1 VLEFLLL
8 FCYELNIV
16 SEAAQPAAM
25 PTPGNR
31 SSLSFDLLEQLKA
44 QLPESLF
51 ATVSGAIAA
60 YEKQLDTK
68 SNELQYARLKIQLL
82 EERLRLQRIAKYG
95 PGSEK
100 LSNLQLELLEYE
112 PGVSNVEVTAES
124 ERDALPPTPEKKKRR
139 KHPGRQTLPADL
151 PRVERVIACTPEQ
164 CICGNCGTGTK
175 VIGYEVS
182 EVLEVKPAEYFVQV
196 TKREK
201 RACKK
206 CEEQGVAMAPLP
218 VRIIDKSLVSDRI
231 IIDTIVG
238 KYADHNPLYRQSVIF
253 LRDAGI
259 DISRATM
266 CGWVMTVGE
275 MLAPV
280 VGAMRRELLAGSYI
294 QADETTVDV
303 QMHDRRGKPG
313 SPATGLRRWGGRNH
327 QAYLWQYGTP
337 GGSTIFDFRMGR
349 GREGP
354 ASILDKFE
362 GILQTDGFVSYVR
375 GVGGP
380 KMVHAACW
388 SHSRRQFVDAIKL
401 NKLDA
406 ASIGIVELMDKLFAI
421 DARARD
427 EKMDHTARHAL
438 RQQEAPPLLDKIHAQ
453 ILALSKNVLP
463 KSAAG
468 EACTYTVKLWK
479 KLTCFL
485 QYPELELSN
494 NLAENSMR
502 GVALGRKN
510 WIHIGSQQAGPR
522 VAAILSVVESCR
534 RLRIPVRDYLADV
547 LPGLANAKMK
557 RVAQLTPRAWAA
569 KQNLPTS

>member
-1 VLEFLLL
+1 M
-8 FCYELNIV
+8 
-16 SEAAQPAAM
+16 S
-25 PTPGNR
+25 TPDHS
-31 SSLSFDLLEQLKA
+31 SSLSSDLLEQLKA

-51 ATVSGAIAA
+51 AAVSAQLGDIQRTVVS
-60 YEKQLDTK
+60 YKD
-68 SNELQYARLKIQLL
+68 ELQYRAMKIQLL
-82 EERLRLQRIAKYG
+82 EEKLRLQRIAKYG

-100 LSNLQLELLEYE
+100 LSNLQLELLEFE
-112 PGVSNVEVTAES
+112 PGVSNTEVAAES
-124 ERDALPPTPEKKKRR
+124 ERNALPPTPEKKKRR

-164 CICGNCGTGTK
+164 CICGNCGAGTK

-182 EVLEVKPAEYFVQV
+182 EVLEVKPAEYFVEV

-206 CEEQGVAMAPLP
+206 CEEQGVAMASLP
-218 VRIIDKSLVSDRI
+218 VRIIARSLVSDRI
-231 IIDTIVG
+231 IIDTIVS
-238 KYADHNPLYRQSVIF
+238 KYADHNPLFRQSVIF

-280 VGAMRRELLAGSYI
+280 VGAMRRELLAESYV

-303 QMHDRRGKPG
+303 QMHDRRGK
-313 SPATGLRRWGGRNH
+313 NH
-327 QAYLWQYGTP
+327 QGYLWQYGTP
-337 GGSTIFDFRMGR
+337 GGATIFDFRMGR

-354 ASILDKFE
+354 ARFLDTFE
-362 GILQTDGFVSYVR
+362 GILQTDGYAAYDS
-375 GVGGP
+375 GVGSP

-388 SHSRRQFVDAIKL
+388 SHVRRGFVDAIKL

-406 ASIGIVELMDKLFAI
+406 ASISIVDLMDQLFAI
-421 DARARD
+421 DARARN
-427 EKMDHTARHAL
+427 EKMDHAARHVL
-438 RQQEAPPLLDKIHAQ
+438 RQQEAPPLLDKIQAQ

-468 EACTYTVKLWK
+468 EACAYTIRLWK

-485 QYPELELSN
+485 EYPELELSN

-534 RLRIPVRDYLADV
+534 RLRIPVRDYLNDI
-547 LPGLANAKMK
+547 LPGLADKPIQQ
-557 RVAQLTPRAWAA
+557 VANLTPLAWAA
-569 KQNLPTS
+569 RHNPDNL

>member
-1 VLEFLLL
+1 MLF
-8 FCYELNIV
+8 FCYEIDIV
-16 SEAAQPAAM
+16 SETAQPAATS
-25 PTPGNR
+25 TPGN
-31 SSLSFDLLEQLKA
+31 SYSLSLDLLEQLKA

-51 ATVSGAIAA
+51 ASVSGAIAG

-100 LSNLQLELLEYE
+100 LSNLQLELLEFE
-112 PGVSNVEVTAES
+112 PGVSNTEVAAES
-124 ERDALPPTPEKKKRR
+124 ERDALPLTPEKKKRR

-164 CICGNCGTGTK
+164 CVCGGCGAEAK

-182 EVLEVKPAEYFVQV
+182 EVLDVKPAEYFVQV

-201 RACKK
+201 RACKA
-206 CEEQGVAMAPLP
+206 CEEQGVAMALLP
-218 VRIIDKSLVSDRI
+218 VRIIAKSLVSDRI

-280 VGAMRRELLAGSYI
+280 VGAMRLELLAGSYI

-303 QMHDRRGKPG
+303 QMHDGRGK
-313 SPATGLRRWGGRNH
+313 NH

-337 GGSTIFDFRMGR
+337 GGETIFDFQMGR

-362 GILQTDGFVSYVR
+362 GILQTDGYAAYIN

-388 SHSRRQFVDAIKL
+388 SHSRRKFVDAIKL

-406 ASIGIVELMDKLFAI
+406 ASISIVELMDKLFAI
-421 DARARD
+421 DARARN

-485 QYPELELSN
+485 EYPQLELSN
-494 NLAENSMR
+494 NSAENSMR

-534 RLRIPVRDYLADV
+534 RLKIPVRKYLHEI
-547 LPGLANAKMK
+547 LPGLANMSIQL
-557 RVAQLTPRAWAA
+557 VADLTPNAWAA
-569 KQNLPTS
+569 RHTLDNL

>member
-1 VLEFLLL
+1 MLACAPL
-8 FCYELNIV
+8 FCYEIDIV
-16 SEAAQPAAM
+16 SEASQPAAVS
-25 PTPGNR
+25 TPDNN
-31 SSLSFDLLEQLKA
+31 SSLSSDLLEQLKA

-51 ATVSGAIAA
+51 ATVRGTIAG

-82 EERLRLQRIAKYG
+82 EEKLRLQRIAKYG

-100 LSNLQLELLEYE
+100 LSNLQLELLEFE
-112 PGVSNVEVTAES
+112 PGVSNTEVVAES
-124 ERDALPPTPEKKKRR
+124 ERNALPPTSEKKKRC

-164 CICGNCGTGTK
+164 CVCGSCGAGTK

-182 EVLEVKPAEYFVQV
+182 EVLDVKPAEYFVEV

-218 VRIIDKSLVSDRI
+218 ARIIARSLVSDRI

-275 MLAPV
+275 LLAPV
-280 VGAMRRELLAGSYI
+280 VRAMRRELLSGSYI

-303 QMHDRRGKPG
+303 QMHDRRGK
-313 SPATGLRRWGGRNH
+313 NH

-337 GGSTIFDFRMGR
+337 GGATIFDFRMGR

-354 ASILDKFE
+354 ARFLDKFE
-362 GILQTDGFVSYVR
+362 GILQTDGYAAYDR
-375 GVGGP
+375 GVGSP
-380 KMVHAACW
+380 KMGERCVNPIPTRAEGWGSAG
-388 SHSRRQFVDAIKL
+388 FP
-401 NKLDA
+401 
-406 ASIGIVELMDKLFAI
+406 GIPCVGSSSCQEA
-421 DARARD
+421 
-427 EKMDHTARHAL
+427 TAR
-438 RQQEAPPLLDKIHAQ
+438 
-453 ILALSKNVLP
+453 
-463 KSAAG
+463 
-468 EACTYTVKLWK
+468 
-479 KLTCFL
+479 
-485 QYPELELSN
+485 
-494 NLAENSMR
+494 
-502 GVALGRKN
+502 
-510 WIHIGSQQAGPR
+510 
-522 VAAILSVVESCR
+522 VV
-534 RLRIPVRDYLADV
+534 
-547 LPGLANAKMK
+547 
-557 RVAQLTPRAWAA
+557 
-569 KQNLPTS
+569 

>member
-1 VLEFLLL
+1 M
-8 FCYELNIV
+8 
-16 SEAAQPAAM
+16 SESGQSSAQS
-25 PTPGNR
+25 TPSPD
-31 SSLSFDLLEQLKA
+31 SSRHGDLLEQLKA
-44 QLPESLF
+44 HLPDSLF
-51 ATVSGAIAA
+51 AAVSGKLNA
-60 YEKQLDTK
+60 YA
-68 SNELQYARLKIQLL
+68 NELEYSKLKNQVL
-82 EERLRLQRIAKYG
+82 EEKLRLQRIAKYG

-100 LSNLQLELLEYE
+100 LSSLQLELLEQE
-112 PGVSNVEVTAES
+112 PGVSNTEVTAES
-124 ERDALPPTPEKKKRR
+124 ERDALPSAPEKKKRR

-151 PRVERVIACTPEQ
+151 PHVERVIACTPEQ
-164 CICGNCGTGTK
+164 CSCGSCGAETK

-182 EVLEVKPAEYFVQV
+182 EVLDVKPAEYFVQV

-201 RACKK
+201 RACKT

-218 VRIIDKSLVSDRI
+218 VRIIAKSLVSDRI

-303 QMHDRRGKPG
+303 QMHDRRGK
-313 SPATGLRRWGGRNH
+313 NH

-337 GGSTIFDFRMGR
+337 GGATIFDFRMGR

-362 GILQTDGFVSYVR
+362 GILQTDGFVSYVS

-406 ASIGIVELMDKLFAI
+406 DSIRIVELMDKLFAI

-485 QYPELELSN
+485 EYPELELSN

-534 RLRIPVRDYLADV
+534 RLRIPVRDYLNEI
-547 LPGLANAKMK
+547 LPGLAN
-557 RVAQLTPRAWAA
+557 RSIQQVADLTPAAWAA
-569 KQNLPTS
+569 RHNPANL

>member
-1 VLEFLLL
+1 VLL
-8 FCYELNIV
+8 FCYKTDIA
-16 SEAAQPAAM
+16 SEASQPAAAS
-25 PTPGNR
+25 TPGNSFCL
-31 SSLSFDLLEQLKA
+31 SSDLLEQLKA

-51 ATVSGAIAA
+51 ASVSGAIAG
-60 YEKQLDTK
+60 YEKQFDTK

-82 EERLRLQRIAKYG
+82 EEKLRLQRIAKYG
-95 PGSEK
+95 PGSGK
-100 LSNLQLELLEYE
+100 LSNLQLELLEFE
-112 PGVSNVEVTAES
+112 PGVSNTEVAAES
-124 ERDALPPTPEKKKRR
+124 ERNALPPTPEKKKRR

-164 CICGNCGTGTK
+164 CVCGNCGAGTK

-182 EVLEVKPAEYFVQV
+182 EVLDVKPAEYFVEV

-218 VRIIDKSLVSDRI
+218 VRIIAKSLVSGRI
-231 IIDTIVG
+231 IIDTIAG
-238 KYADHNPLYRQSVIF
+238 KYAGHNPLYRQSVIF

-259 DISRATM
+259 GISRATM

-280 VGAMRRELLAGSYI
+280 VGAMRCELLSGSYI
-294 QADETTVDV
+294 QADETTVGV
-303 QMHDRRGKPG
+303 QMHDRRGK
-313 SPATGLRRWGGRNH
+313 NH
-327 QAYLWQYGTP
+327 QGYLWQYGTP
-337 GGSTIFDFRMGR
+337 GGATIFDFQMSR

-354 ASILDKFE
+354 AHFLNKFE
-362 GILQTDGFVSYVR
+362 GILQTDGYVSYVR

-388 SHSRRQFVDAIKL
+388 SHARRGFVDAIKL

-406 ASIGIVELMDKLFAI
+406 ASISIVELMDQLFAI
-421 DARARD
+421 DARARN
-427 EKMDHTARHAL
+427 EKMDHAARHVL
-438 RQQEAPPLLDKIHAQ
+438 RLQEAPPLLGKINAQ

-468 EACTYTVKLWK
+468 EACACTVKLWK

-485 QYPELELSN
+485 EHPQLELSN

-534 RLRIPVRDYLADV
+534 RLRIPVRDCLNEI
-547 LPGLANAKMK
+547 LPGLADKLIQQ
-557 RVAQLTPRAWAA
+557 VADLTPAAWVAR
-569 KQNLPTS
+569 QTSDNL

>member
-1 VLEFLLL
+1 M
-8 FCYELNIV
+8 
-16 SEAAQPAAM
+16 S
-25 PTPGNR
+25 TPGNGSCL
-31 SSLSFDLLEQLKA
+31 SSDLLEQLKA
-44 QLPESLF
+44 RLPESLF
-51 ATVSGAIAA
+51 ATVSGTFAT

-82 EERLRLQRIAKYG
+82 EEKLRLQRIAKYG

-100 LSNLQLELLEYE
+100 LSNLQLELLELE
-112 PGVSNVEVTAES
+112 PGVSNTEVAAES
-124 ERDALPPTPEKKKRR
+124 ERDALPPTAEKKKRR

-151 PRVERVIACTPEQ
+151 QRVERVIACTPEQ
-164 CICGNCGTGTK
+164 CICGNCGMETK

-182 EVLEVKPAEYFVQV
+182 EVLEVKPAEYFVEV

-218 VRIIDKSLVSDRI
+218 VRIIAKSLVSDRI

-275 MLAPV
+275 MLAPMV
-280 VGAMRRELLAGSYI
+280 WAMRRELLAGSYI

-303 QMHDRRGKPG
+303 QMHDRRGK
-313 SPATGLRRWGGRNH
+313 NH

-354 ASILDKFE
+354 ANILDKFE
-362 GILQTDGFVSYVR
+362 GILQTDGYVAYDS

-388 SHSRRQFVDAIKL
+388 SHSRRKFVDAIKL

-406 ASIGIVELMDKLFAI
+406 ASVSIVELMDKLFAI
-421 DARARD
+421 DARARE
-427 EKMDHTARHAL
+427 EKMDHAARHAL

-468 EACTYTVKLWK
+468 EACNYTVNLWK
-479 KLTCFL
+479 KLNRFL
-485 QYPELELSN
+485 EYSELELSN

-534 RLRIPVRDYLADV
+534 RLRIPVREYLNEI
-547 LPGLANAKMK
+547 LPGLAD
-557 RVAQLTPRAWAA
+557 RSIQQVANLTPAAWAA
-569 KQNLPTS
+569 RQTSGNL

>member
-1 VLEFLLL
+1 M
-8 FCYELNIV
+8 
-16 SEAAQPAAM
+16 S
-25 PTPGNR
+25 TPSNS
-31 SSLSFDLLEQLKA
+31 SSLSSDLLEQLKV

-51 ATVSGAIAA
+51 AAVSAQLGDIQRTVVS
-60 YEKQLDTK
+60 YRD
-68 SNELQYARLKIQLL
+68 ELQYRAMKIQLL
-82 EERLRLQRIAKYG
+82 EEKLRLQRIAKYG

-100 LSNLQLELLEYE
+100 LSNLQLELLEFE
-112 PGVSNVEVTAES
+112 PGVSNTEVAAES
-124 ERDALPPTPEKKKRR
+124 ERDALLPTPEKKKKR

-182 EVLEVKPAEYFVQV
+182 EVLEVKPAEYFVEV

-231 IIDTIVG
+231 IIDTIVC
-238 KYADHNPLYRQSVIF
+238 KYADHNPLYRQSVIL

-280 VGAMRRELLAGSYI
+280 VWAMRRELLAGSYI

-303 QMHDRRGKPG
+303 QMHDRRGK
-313 SPATGLRRWGGRNH
+313 NH

-349 GREGP
+349 DREGP

-362 GILQTDGFVSYVR
+362 GILQTDGFISYVS

-388 SHSRRQFVDAIKL
+388 SHSRRKFVDAIKL

-406 ASIGIVELMDKLFAI
+406 ASISIVELMDKLFAI

-427 EKMDHTARHAL
+427 EKMDHAARHAL

-468 EACTYTVKLWK
+468 EACTYTVNLWK
-479 KLTCFL
+479 KLTRFL
-485 QYPELELSN
+485 EYPELELSN

-522 VAAILSVVESCR
+522 VAALLSVVESCR
-534 RLRIPVRDYLADV
+534 RLRIPVREYLNEI
-547 LPGLANAKMK
+547 LPGLAN
-557 RVAQLTPRAWAA
+557 RSIQQVADLTPAAWAA
-569 KQNLPTS
+569 RHTPTHL

>member
-1 VLEFLLL
+1 MF
-8 FCYELNIV
+8 FCYEIDIV
-16 SEAAQPAAM
+16 SEAAQPASTS
-25 PTPGNR
+25 TPGN
-31 SSLSFDLLEQLKA
+31 SSSFSSDLLEQLKA

-51 ATVSGAIAA
+51 RTVSGAIAG

-68 SNELQYARLKIQLL
+68 SNELQYARLKIQIL
-82 EERLRLQRIAKYG
+82 EEKLRLQRIAKYG

-100 LSNLQLELLEYE
+100 LSNLQLELLEFE
-112 PGVSNVEVTAES
+112 PGVSNVEVTAEG
-124 ERDALPPTPEKKKRR
+124 ERDALPSSPERKKRR
-139 KHPGRQTLPADL
+139 KHPGRQTLPGDL
-151 PRVERVIACTPEQ
+151 PRVERVIACTPGQ
-164 CICGNCGTGTK
+164 CVCGSCGAETK

-182 EVLEVKPAEYFVQV
+182 EVLNVKPAEYFVEV

-201 RACKK
+201 RACKA

-218 VRIIDKSLVSDRI
+218 VRIIAKSLVSDRI

-238 KYADHNPLYRQSVIF
+238 KYANHNPLYRQSVIL

-303 QMHDRRGKPG
+303 QMHDRRGK
-313 SPATGLRRWGGRNH
+313 NH
-327 QAYLWQYGTP
+327 QGYLWQYGTP
-337 GGSTIFDFRMGR
+337 GGATIFDFRMGR

-354 ASILDKFE
+354 ARFLDKFE
-362 GILQTDGFVSYVR
+362 GILQTDGYAAYDS

-388 SHSRRQFVDAIKL
+388 SHARRGFVDAIKL

-406 ASIGIVELMDKLFAI
+406 ASISIVELIDQLFAI
-421 DARARD
+421 DARARN
-427 EKMDHTARHAL
+427 EKMDRAARHVL
-438 RQQEAPPLLDKIHAQ
+438 RQQEAPLLLDKIHAQ
-453 ILALSKNVLP
+453 ILALTKNVLP

-468 EACTYTVKLWK
+468 EACTYTIKLWK

-494 NLAENSMR
+494 NQAENSMR

-510 WIHIGSQQAGPR
+510 WIHLGSKEAGPR

-534 RLRIPVRDYLADV
+534 RLGIPVREYLNEI
-547 LPGLANAKMK
+547 LPGLAD
-557 RVAQLTPRAWAA
+557 RSIQEVADLSPAVWAA
-569 KQNLPTS
+569 RHNPANS

>member
-1 VLEFLLL
+1 M
-8 FCYELNIV
+8 
-16 SEAAQPAAM
+16 S
-25 PTPGNR
+25 TPGNS
-31 SSLSFDLLEQLKA
+31 SSLSSDLLQQLKA

-68 SNELQYARLKIQLL
+68 SNELQHAKLKIQLL
-82 EERLRLQRIAKYG
+82 EEKLRLQRIAKYG

-100 LSNLQLELLEYE
+100 LSNLQLELLEFE

-124 ERDALPPTPEKKKRR
+124 DRDALPSTPEKKKRR
-139 KHPGRQTLPADL
+139 RHPGRQTLPADL

-164 CICGNCGTGTK
+164 CVCGSCGAGTK

-182 EVLEVKPAEYFVQV
+182 EVLDVKPAEYFVQV

-231 IIDTIVG
+231 IIDTLVG

-266 CGWVMTVGE
+266 CGWMMTVGE

-280 VGAMRRELLAGSYI
+280 VGAMRCELLAGSYI

-303 QMHDRRGKPG
+303 QMHDRRGK
-313 SPATGLRRWGGRNH
+313 NH

-337 GGSTIFDFRMGR
+337 GGATIFDFRMGR

-354 ASILDKFE
+354 ANILDKFE
-362 GILQTDGFVSYVR
+362 GILQTDGFISYVS

-388 SHSRRQFVDAIKL
+388 SHSRRKFVDAIKL

-406 ASIGIVELMDKLFAI
+406 ASISIVELMDKLFAI
-421 DARARD
+421 DA
-427 EKMDHTARHAL
+427 
-438 RQQEAPPLLDKIHAQ
+438 
-453 ILALSKNVLP
+453 P
-463 KSAAG
+463 KS
-468 EACTYTVKLWK
+468 
-479 KLTCFL
+479 
-485 QYPELELSN
+485 
-494 NLAENSMR
+494 
-502 GVALGRKN
+502 
-510 WIHIGSQQAGPR
+510 WI
-522 VAAILSVVESCR
+522 
-534 RLRIPVRDYLADV
+534 
-547 LPGLANAKMK
+547 
-557 RVAQLTPRAWAA
+557 T
-569 KQNLPTS
+569 